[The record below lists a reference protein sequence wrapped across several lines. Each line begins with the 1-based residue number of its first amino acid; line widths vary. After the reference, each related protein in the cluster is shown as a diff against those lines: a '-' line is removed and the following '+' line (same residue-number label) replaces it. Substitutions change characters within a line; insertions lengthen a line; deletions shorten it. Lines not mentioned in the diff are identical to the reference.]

1 MPEPQPGRRI
11 SEKGVLLSRSASIVL
26 LALNVVG
33 TGAYLLRAYPSW
45 ARPEEHG
52 LIPTSGEPFV
62 WFAGILPVV
71 TVFLVLDVSW
81 GALIIL
87 RRKSRAGR
95 WWILAAVAW
104 LVAIGIDF
112 AHH

>member
-1 MPEPQPGRRI
+1 M
-11 SEKGVLLSRSASIVL
+11 SEKGFLISQSASMVL

-33 TGAYLLRAYPSW
+33 IVAYLFRAYPSW
-45 ARPEEHG
+45 ARSEEQG

-71 TVFLVLDVSW
+71 IIFLVLDAIW

-87 RRKSRAGR
+87 RRESRAGR